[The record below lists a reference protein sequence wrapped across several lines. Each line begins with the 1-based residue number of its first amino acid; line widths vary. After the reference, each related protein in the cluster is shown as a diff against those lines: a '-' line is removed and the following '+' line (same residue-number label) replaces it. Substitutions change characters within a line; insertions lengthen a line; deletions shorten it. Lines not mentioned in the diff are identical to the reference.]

1 MIHPT
6 AIIYDNVTIED
17 DVHIGPY
24 CIIGAPAESIRH
36 EGQQGKGVII
46 ETGTKIHGAVTID
59 AGTERPTF
67 IGSGCYIMKGVHIGH
82 DARLVKDIR
91 LAPRALIGGHV
102 EILEGAIIGM
112 GAIIHQRL
120 KIPSM
125 VIIGQGAVVIKKTS
139 LWSNGVFVGNPAASI
154 GFREQ

>member
-1 MIHPT
+1 
-6 AIIYDNVTIED
+6 
-17 DVHIGPY
+17 
-24 CIIGAPAESIRH
+24 
-36 EGQQGKGVII
+36 
-46 ETGTKIHGAVTID
+46 
-59 AGTERPTF
+59 
-67 IGSGCYIMKGVHIGH
+67 
-82 DARLVKDIR
+82 
-91 LAPRALIGGHV
+91 LIGGHV